1 MAKQTKP
8 EPTIEELTAKLDAVI
23 NKERQAAELRDSI
36 IRLQEDLIGELIEQL
51 NTTKQRA
58 HVSFKAGVFFG
69 LVIGTVICIIINL
82 IMTTIR

>member
-1 MAKQTKP
+1 MAKKTQP
-8 EPTIEELTAKLDAVI
+8 EPTIEELTIKLDTVMKKAQ
-23 NKERQAAELRDSI
+23 EAADLRSSI
-36 IRLQEDLIGELIEQL
+36 IKLQEDLIGELIEQL
-51 NTTKQRA
+51 STTQQRA

>member
-1 MAKQTKP
+1 MAKQTQP
-8 EPTIEELTAKLDAVI
+8 EPTIEELTAKLDTVMK
-23 NKERQAAELRDSI
+23 KEHQLGELRTSI
-36 IRLQEDLIGELIEQL
+36 IKLQEDLIGELIEQL
-51 NTTKQRA
+51 NTTKERA

>member
-1 MAKQTKP
+1 MAKKTQP
-8 EPTIEELTAKLDAVI
+8 EPTIEELTAKLDNVI

-51 NTTKQRA
+51 NTTKERA

>member
-1 MAKQTKP
+1 MAKQV
-8 EPTIEELTAKLDAVI
+8 ELTVEQLTQTVENLIKKQESSDELRSAVI
-23 NKERQAAELRDSI
+23 K
-36 IRLQEDLIGELIEQL
+36 LQEDLIGELIEQL
-51 NTTKQRA
+51 NITKERA